1 MGLKVFPQRSNDA
14 LGRFLLEPLHNE
26 GSGFGGLGLDQHM
39 KMFGHQNPADEQE
52 IQLLPHLLK
61 PLDKAVPKAIREE
74 KWRAAIG
81 GGGDELE
88 FTGTVNAVAE
98 GQGQES
104 ILSTARGRKKTS
116 LRDRRVENVIVHAGL
131 AAGELVSSMR

>member
-1 MGLKVFPQRSNDA
+1 
-14 LGRFLLEPLHNE
+14 
-26 GSGFGGLGLDQHM
+26 M
-39 KMFGHQNPADEQE
+39 KMLRHQNPADEQE
-52 IQLLPHLLK
+52 MQFLPHLVK